1 MKKKLAK
8 YAWLF
13 EMIGCALLIGLGI
26 IMKFIPSVLLV
37 LVGLIFFVLGL
48 FRIVPLLKTTDDKL
62 LKILYALELFIDMGA
77 GIALFIIG
85 IKNKSDSID
94 DLKKVFGYII
104 AGILYL
110 RGLVYLF
117 AVSFKKESAK
127 IWLFFVHIGLI
138 TLATVI
144 IARGG
149 FTLTTLGWVLL
160 ALSILSAIFVGVD
173 SIKKYSNYR
182 NEEYARKKT
191 QDIKTKE
198 EKKADAPTA
207 DEIQIRIDENQNQD
221 QNTDNLNA

>member
-62 LKILYALELFIDMGA
+62 LKILYAAELFIDMGA

-110 RGLVYLF
+110 RGFVYLF

-127 IWLFFVHIGLI
+127 IWLFFIHIGLI

-173 SIKKYSNYR
+173 AIKKYSNYR

-191 QDIKTKE
+191 QDIKAKE
-198 EKKADAPTA
+198 EKKEDAPTA
-207 DEIQIRIDENQNQD
+207 DEIQIRIDEDQNQD

>member
-94 DLKKVFGYII
+94 NLKQVFGYII

-117 AVSFKKESAK
+117 AISFRKENAK

-173 SIKKYSNYR
+173 SIKKYSNFR

-198 EKKADAPTA
+198 EKKEDAPTA
-207 DEIQIRIDENQNQD
+207 DEIQIRIDEDKTNDQD
-221 QNTDNLNA
+221 RDNLNA

>member
-1 MKKKLAK
+1 MKKKLTK

-13 EMIGCALLIGLGI
+13 EMIACALLIGLGI
-26 IMKFIPSVLLV
+26 IMKFVPSVLLV
-37 LVGLIFFVLGL
+37 LVGLVFFVLGL

-62 LKILYALELFIDMGA
+62 LKILYAVELFIDMGA
-77 GIALFIIG
+77 GVALFIIG
-85 IKNKSDSID
+85 ISDKVDSID
-94 DLKKVFGYII
+94 NLKQVFGYII

-117 AVSFKKESAK
+117 AISFRKETAK
-127 IWLFFVHIGLI
+127 IWLFFVHIALI

-149 FTLTTLGWVLL
+149 FTLTTLGWILL
-160 ALSILSAIFVGVD
+160 VLSILSAIFVGVD
-173 SIKKYSNYR
+173 AIKKYSNYR

-198 EKKADAPTA
+198 EKKEDAPTA
-207 DEIQIRIDENQNQD
+207 DEIQIRIDEDKTNDQD
-221 QNTDNLNA
+221 RDNLNA

>member
-26 IMKFIPSVLLV
+26 VMKFVPSVLLV
-37 LVGLIFFVLGL
+37 LVGLVFFVLGL

-62 LKILYALELFIDMGA
+62 LKALYAVELFIDMGA
-77 GIALFIIG
+77 GIALFILG
-85 IKNKSDSID
+85 IKNDTDAID
-94 DLKKVFGYII
+94 DLRKIFGFII

-117 AVSFKKESAK
+117 AVSFKKEDAK
-127 IWLFFVHIGLI
+127 IWLFFIHIGLI

-149 FTLTTLGWVLL
+149 FTLATLGWVLL
-160 ALSILSAIFVGVD
+160 ALAILSAIFVGVD
-173 SIKKYSNYR
+173 SIKKYTKYR
-182 NEEYARKKT
+182 NEEYALKKT
-191 QDIKTKE
+191 KDINVKE
-198 EKKADAPTA
+198 EKVNDAPTA
-207 DEIQIRIDENQNQD
+207 DEVIIRTPQDENSDQD
-221 QNTDNLNA
+221 TLNA

>member
-1 MKKKLAK
+1 MKKKLTK

-26 IMKFIPSVLLV
+26 IMKFVPSVLLV
-37 LVGLIFFVLGL
+37 LVGLIFLVLGL

-62 LKILYALELFIDMGA
+62 LKILYFIELLIDAGA
-77 GIALFIIG
+77 GIALLIIG
-85 IKNKSDSID
+85 LKNKTDTID
-94 DLKKVFGYII
+94 QLKQVFGYII

-110 RGLVYLF
+110 RGIVYLF
-117 AVSFKKESAK
+117 AVSFKKERAN
-127 IWLFFVHIGLI
+127 IWLFFIHVGLL

-149 FTLTTLGWVLL
+149 FNLSTLGWILL
-160 ALSILSAIFVGVD
+160 VLSILSALFVGAD

-182 NEEYARKKT
+182 HQEYALKKT
-191 QDIKTKE
+191 KDIKVKE
-198 EKKADAPTA
+198 EKKEDAPTA
-207 DEIQIRIDENQNQD
+207 DEIQIRIDEDKQKD

>member
-62 LKILYALELFIDMGA
+62 LKILYAAELFIDMGA

-127 IWLFFVHIGLI
+127 IWLFFVHIALI

-173 SIKKYSNYR
+173 SIKKYSNFR

-198 EKKADAPTA
+198 EKKEDAPTA
-207 DEIQIRIDENQNQD
+207 DEIQIRIDEDQNQD

>member
-62 LKILYALELFIDMGA
+62 LKILYAVELFIDMGA

-173 SIKKYSNYR
+173 SIKKYSNFR

-198 EKKADAPTA
+198 EKKEDAPTA
-207 DEIQIRIDENQNQD
+207 DEIQIRIDEDQNQD

>member
-26 IMKFIPSVLLV
+26 IMKFVPSVLLV
-37 LVGLIFFVLGL
+37 LVGLVFFVLGL

-62 LKILYALELFIDMGA
+62 LKVLYAVELFIDMGA
-77 GIALFIIG
+77 GIALFILG
-85 IKNKSDSID
+85 IKKDTEAID
-94 DLKKVFGYII
+94 DLRKIFGFII

-117 AVSFKKESAK
+117 AVSFKKENAK
-127 IWLFFVHIGLI
+127 IWLFFIHIGLI

-149 FTLTTLGWVLL
+149 FTLATLGWVLL
-160 ALSILSAIFVGVD
+160 VLAVLSAIFVGAD
-173 SIKKYSNYR
+173 SIKKYSKYR
-182 NEEYARKKT
+182 NEEYALKKT
-191 QDIKTKE
+191 KDMNIKE
-198 EKKADAPTA
+198 EKKNDAPTA
-207 DEIQIRIDENQNQD
+207 DEVIIRTPQDENSDQD
-221 QNTDNLNA
+221 TLNA

>member
-26 IMKFIPSVLLV
+26 IMKFVPSVLLV
-37 LVGLIFFVLGL
+37 LVGLVFFVLGL

-62 LKILYALELFIDMGA
+62 LKALYAVELFIDMGA
-77 GIALFIIG
+77 GIALFILG
-85 IKNKSDSID
+85 IKKDTEAID
-94 DLKKVFGYII
+94 DLRKIFGFII

-117 AVSFKKESAK
+117 AVSFKKENAK
-127 IWLFFVHIGLI
+127 IWLFFIHIGLI

-149 FTLTTLGWVLL
+149 FTLATLGWVLL
-160 ALSILSAIFVGVD
+160 VLAVLSAIFVGAD
-173 SIKKYSNYR
+173 SIKKYSKYR
-182 NEEYARKKT
+182 NEEYALKKT
-191 QDIKTKE
+191 KDMNIKE
-198 EKKADAPTA
+198 EKKNDAPTA
-207 DEIQIRIDENQNQD
+207 DEVIIRTPQDENSDQD
-221 QNTDNLNA
+221 TLNA

>member
-62 LKILYALELFIDMGA
+62 LKILYAAELFIDMGA

-127 IWLFFVHIGLI
+127 IWLFFVHIALI

-173 SIKKYSNYR
+173 SIKKYSNFR

-191 QDIKTKE
+191 QDIKTKK
-198 EKKADAPTA
+198 EKKEDAPTA
-207 DEIQIRIDENQNQD
+207 DEIQIRIDEDQNQD

>member
-62 LKILYALELFIDMGA
+62 LKILYAAELFIDMGA

-94 DLKKVFGYII
+94 NLKKVFGYII

-117 AVSFKKESAK
+117 AVSFKKENAK
-127 IWLFFVHIGLI
+127 IWMFFLHIGLI

-173 SIKKYSNYR
+173 SIKKYSNFR

-191 QDIKTKE
+191 QDIKAKE
-198 EKKADAPTA
+198 EKKEDAPTA
-207 DEIQIRIDENQNQD
+207 DEIQIRIDEDQNQD

>member
-62 LKILYALELFIDMGA
+62 LKILYAAELFIDMGA

-117 AVSFKKESAK
+117 AISFRKETAK

-173 SIKKYSNYR
+173 SIKKYSNFR

-198 EKKADAPTA
+198 EKKEDAPTA
-207 DEIQIRIDENQNQD
+207 DEIQIRIDEDQNQD

>member
-94 DLKKVFGYII
+94 DLKKIFGYII

-117 AVSFKKESAK
+117 AVSFKKENAK
-127 IWLFFVHIGLI
+127 IWMFFLHVGLI

-173 SIKKYSNYR
+173 SIKKYSNFR

-198 EKKADAPTA
+198 EKKEDAPTA
-207 DEIQIRIDENQNQD
+207 DEIKIRIDEDQNQD

>member
-26 IMKFIPSVLLV
+26 VMKFVPSVLLV
-37 LVGLIFFVLGL
+37 LVGLVFFVLGL

-62 LKILYALELFIDMGA
+62 LKALYAVELFIDMGA
-77 GIALFIIG
+77 GIALFILG
-85 IKNKSDSID
+85 IKKDTEAID
-94 DLKKVFGYII
+94 DLRKIFGFII

-117 AVSFKKESAK
+117 AVSFKKEDAK
-127 IWLFFVHIGLI
+127 IWLFFIHIGLI

-149 FTLTTLGWVLL
+149 FTLATLGWVLL
-160 ALSILSAIFVGVD
+160 ALAILSAIFVGVD
-173 SIKKYSNYR
+173 SIKKYTKYR
-182 NEEYARKKT
+182 NEEYALKKT
-191 QDIKTKE
+191 KDINVKE
-198 EKKADAPTA
+198 EKVNDAPTA
-207 DEIQIRIDENQNQD
+207 DEVIIRTPQDENSDQD
-221 QNTDNLNA
+221 TLNA

>member
-62 LKILYALELFIDMGA
+62 LKILYAAELFIDMGA

-127 IWLFFVHIGLI
+127 IWMFFLHIGLI

-173 SIKKYSNYR
+173 SIKKYSNFR

-198 EKKADAPTA
+198 EKKEDAPTA
-207 DEIQIRIDENQNQD
+207 DEIQIRIDEDQNQD

>member
-62 LKILYALELFIDMGA
+62 LKILYATELFIDMGA

-94 DLKKVFGYII
+94 NLKQVFGYII

-117 AVSFKKESAK
+117 AISFRKETAK
-127 IWLFFVHIGLI
+127 IWLFFVHIALI

-149 FTLTTLGWVLL
+149 FTLTTLGWILL
-160 ALSILSAIFVGVD
+160 VLSILCAIFVGVD
-173 SIKKYSNYR
+173 SIKKYSNFR

-198 EKKADAPTA
+198 EKKEDAPTA
-207 DEIQIRIDENQNQD
+207 DEIQIRIDEDQNQD

>member
-26 IMKFIPSVLLV
+26 VMKFVPSVLLV
-37 LVGLIFFVLGL
+37 LVGLVFFVLGL

-62 LKILYALELFIDMGA
+62 LKILYAVELFIDMGA
-77 GIALFIIG
+77 GVALFILG
-85 IKNKSDSID
+85 IKNDIETID
-94 DLKKVFGYII
+94 DLRKIFGYII

-117 AVSFKKESAK
+117 AVSFKKEDAK
-127 IWLFFVHIGLI
+127 IWLFFIHIGLI

-149 FTLTTLGWVLL
+149 FTLATLGWVLL
-160 ALSILSAIFVGVD
+160 ALAILSAIFVGVD
-173 SIKKYSNYR
+173 SIKKYTKYR
-182 NEEYARKKT
+182 NEEYALKKT
-191 QDIKTKE
+191 KDINVKE
-198 EKKADAPTA
+198 EKVNDAPTA
-207 DEIQIRIDENQNQD
+207 DEVIIRTPSDEQTDQD
-221 QNTDNLNA
+221 TLNA

>member
-48 FRIVPLLKTTDDKL
+48 FRIVSLLKTTDDKL

-127 IWLFFVHIGLI
+127 IWLFFVHIALI

-144 IARGG
+144 ITRGG

-160 ALSILSAIFVGVD
+160 VLSILSAIFVGVD
-173 SIKKYSNYR
+173 SIKKYSNFR

-191 QDIKTKE
+191 QDIKAIE
-198 EKKADAPTA
+198 EKKEDAPTA
-207 DEIQIRIDENQNQD
+207 DEIKIRIDEDQNQD